1 MNNRI
6 AACAGM
12 LLVAASASAGE
23 AAFTVRP
30 TELKAKPFA
39 DAAMVLQLDQNVQVD
54 VIERK
59 SSWLQVKSGTATG
72 WIKMLSVRFDQISS
86 SSRAGAT
93 NSSLGTLF
101 NIAQTGSGGSV
112 ATTGVK
118 GLNEEALRDPRP
130 DAAALQQMQTF
141 DASPGE
147 AQVFARAGKLN
158 RVSLAYLPAAGG
170 RP

>member
-1 MNNRI
+1 MKNRI

-39 DAAMVLQLDQNVQVD
+39 DAANVLQLDQNVQVD

-72 WIKMLSVRFDQISS
+72 WIKMLSVRFDQGGSNKS
-86 SSRAGAT
+86 GTAK
-93 NSSLGTLF
+93 NNLGVLF

-118 GLNEEALRDPRP
+118 GINEEALRNPHP
-130 DAAALQQMQTF
+130 DQAALQQMQAQGVSTA
-141 DASPGE
+141 DAQS
-147 AQVFARAGKLN
+147 FAKAGKLN
-158 RVSLAYLPAAGG
+158 RASLAYVAAPEGT
-170 RP
+170 P